1 MEPNAEGYY
10 VHYADYLAALNEM
23 RENQAVLAQERDKLE
38 EDRDGFQF
46 VVKQFMEAMGG
57 DTKGK
62 PPWEKVAVWQTENAT
77 LRAQLAEANRVIADY
92 KSALWRVTQEAL
104 DLFFDQTAVQNRID
118 MELKISAASRAQA
131 QKVEDESK

>member
-1 MEPNAEGYY
+1 

-38 EDRDGFQF
+38 E
-46 VVKQFMEAMGG
+46 
-57 DTKGK
+57 
-62 PPWEKVAVWQTENAT
+62 
-77 LRAQLAEANRVIADY
+77 QLAEANRVIADY

-118 MELKISAASRAQA
+118 MELKISAASRAIT
-131 QKVEDESK
+131 QKVEP